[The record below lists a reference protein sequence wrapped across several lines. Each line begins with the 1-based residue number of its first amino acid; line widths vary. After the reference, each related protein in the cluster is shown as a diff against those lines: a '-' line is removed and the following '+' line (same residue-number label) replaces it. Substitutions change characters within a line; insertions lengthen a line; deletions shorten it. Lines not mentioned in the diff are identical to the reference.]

1 MKYLILT
8 FLLAFP
14 FNSDIIF
21 DFSSASDT
29 RNWRVVDDA
38 VMGGRSNGD
47 FSISEEGHGVFSGI
61 ISLENNGGFS
71 SVRYGMDD
79 MPVKTNSVIRIRLK
93 GDGKTY
99 QFRIKH
105 NRRYEYAYVHEFK
118 TSGEWQDVEI
128 PVDGMFPVYRG
139 RRLNRPNFSYN
150 SIEEL
155 TFLFGNGKP
164 EAFRLFIDRIELLND
179 EMNESQ

>member
-1 MKYLILT
+1 MKYLIATL
-8 FLLAFP
+8 LLAFSL
-14 FNSDIIF
+14 NSDIIF
-21 DFSSASDT
+21 DFSSDSDT
-29 RNWRVVDDA
+29 RNWRIVDDV

-47 FSISEEGHGVFSGI
+47 FSVSEEGHGVFSGI

-79 MPVKTNSVIRIRLK
+79 MAVKTNSVIRIRLK

-118 TSGEWQDVEI
+118 TSGEWQDIEI
-128 PVDGMFPVYRG
+128 SVDDMYPVYRG
-139 RRLNRPNFSYN
+139 RRLNRPNFNYN
-150 SIEEL
+150 SMEEL
-155 TFLFGNGKP
+155 TFLIGNGKP
-164 EAFRLFIDRIELLND
+164 QAFLLLIDKIELFND
-179 EMNESQ
+179 EQNESR